1 MSKFSSYSLQ
11 DAFVEFLNGSYLFK
25 SMLKDDQGAEMIHCI
40 PGVAPL
46 LQTYPLVLLLSNP
59 CNQPIDNDLGKH
71 YLNSLTLHLHLSI
84 KWRSCA

>member
-11 DAFVEFLNGSYLFK
+11 DAFVEYLNGSYLFK

-46 LQTYPLVLLLSNP
+46 LQTYPLVLLLSKLCRPLN
-59 CNQPIDNDLGKH
+59 NDLGKH
-71 YLNSLTLHLHLSI
+71 YLNSLTLHLHLSL
-84 KWRSCA
+84 KWWICA